1 MALTEH
7 PYHSG
12 DRTSHA
18 GQTAVANRAQPSTVQ
33 PGEAASGR
41 ANNADLGQ
49 TPVIAPGDG
58 HIGRIVAGSL
68 IAGLVTAVALVAVPL
83 AGAPEHVIT
92 GSVLLAFAGAWA
104 TLAALSQ
111 RARQPQRWAIG
122 PAVAMAL
129 AGTSILAFAPTGNE
143 LGWVWPPALAALV
156 AWMVIGVRRDLT
168 SRTRIWI
175 VYPVFAA
182 LLVAAAGGGY
192 QTFRES
198 VPTGIPPMAG
208 RLIDVGGHRL
218 HLDCRGSGSPTVVL
232 EPGLGEPSPNMAG
245 WIAPGVAAT
254 TRVCVYDRAGRGW
267 SEAASGPQDG
277 VQVATDLHTLLQ
289 RAGESGP
296 YVLAGHSAG
305 GLYVLNFANR
315 YPQQVAGVVLLDSM
329 HPDQYTRLASYPGFY
344 ETFRRV
350 TALLPSL
357 SRLGLGQ
364 LLYRTAYAGLPNPAR
379 DEERAFWAT
388 PRHSRSVRDEFAELR
403 TAMTQA
409 RSLASLGNRPL
420 VVVTAQQ
427 GAQTGWMAL
436 QDELASL
443 STNSAHRILVG
454 STHTMLTE
462 HKGTAAQSSRAIRDV
477 VDSVRNGT
485 QVPKP

>member
-1 MALTEH
+1 
-7 PYHSG
+7 
-12 DRTSHA
+12 
-18 GQTAVANRAQPSTVQ
+18 
-33 PGEAASGR
+33 
-41 ANNADLGQ
+41 
-49 TPVIAPGDG
+49 
-58 HIGRIVAGSL
+58 
-68 IAGLVTAVALVAVPL
+68 
-83 AGAPEHVIT
+83 
-92 GSVLLAFAGAWA
+92 
-104 TLAALSQ
+104 
-111 RARQPQRWAIG
+111 
-122 PAVAMAL
+122 
-129 AGTSILAFAPTGNE
+129 
-143 LGWVWPPALAALV
+143 
-156 AWMVIGVRRDLT
+156 
-168 SRTRIWI
+168 
-175 VYPVFAA
+175 
-182 LLVAAAGGGY
+182 
-192 QTFRES
+192 
-198 VPTGIPPMAG
+198 MAG

-462 HKGTAAQSSRAIRDV
+462 HKGTAAQSSRAICDV